1 MCGIFALLNNKEETS
16 AKHIKKEFI
25 IEQFVKGKKRGPDNT
40 ILNLTNDIYLGFH
53 RLSINGLDE
62 GSNQPFLINN
72 IELICNGEIYNYKS
86 LFENIEYKAI
96 SKSDCEIII
105 YLYIQYGIEYTL
117 NLLDGVFAFILID
130 HNLNKLFVSRDPY
143 GVRPLYYL
151 YNPLNF
157 MNVDDSSSSS
167 NQQSNLI
174 VFASE
179 IKQLGGFSDMYNIS
193 GKSMFIRPVM
203 PGEFMCFD
211 KSDSG
216 VWHLDFV
223 KSYTNFRLNNL
234 ISQSEV
240 NEYNEDKVTS
250 LIRESFLK
258 AVKKRVETTERPIAC
273 LLSGGLDSSIV
284 TSIVNQFYDG
294 VLETYSIGLKDSEDL
309 RNAKIVANFLGTKH
323 TEIIVSEQDFFD
335 AIPEVIEAIESYD
348 TTTVRASVGNYLV
361 AKYIS
366 EHSDAKVIFNG
377 DGADELMGGYLY
389 MNHADNHL
397 EFDKE
402 CKLLLKDLH
411 FFDVLR
417 SDRSISQN
425 GLEARTPFLDREFV
439 GDYLSIPSNI
449 RFKKNKIQ
457 EKYLFRKAF
466 ECEYLPSE
474 ILWRRKE
481 AFSDGV
487 SGNDRSWF
495 EVIEELVLKQTNI
508 TYNLDIKYFHNEP
521 DTLEK
526 LYYRTIFEKYY
537 KNLAYL
543 IPYFWMPK
551 YVNAVDSSART
562 LDIYKE

>member
-1 MCGIFALLNNKEETS
+1 MCGIFALLNNDDETS
-16 AKHIKKEFI
+16 DKHIKKEFI

-62 GSNQPFLINN
+62 SSNQPFLINN

-86 LFENIEYKAI
+86 LFKNIEYKAI
-96 SKSDCEIII
+96 SNSDCEVIIH
-105 YLYIQYGIEYTL
+105 LYILYGIEYTL
-117 NLLDGVFAFILID
+117 NLLDGVFAFVLID
-130 HNLNKLFVSRDPY
+130 HNLNKIFVSRDPY

-157 MNVDDSSSSS
+157 MNGEDDSARIRS
-167 NQQSNLI
+167 NVI

-179 IKQLGGFSDMYNIS
+179 IKQLSGFSDMYNRNV
-193 GKSMFIRPVM
+193 KSMFIRPVM

-211 KSDSG
+211 KSDDG
-216 VWHLDFV
+216 VWCLDFV
-223 KSYTNFRLNNL
+223 KSYTNFKLNNFIL
-234 ISQSEV
+234 DSELD
-240 NEYNEDKVTS
+240 EYDEVVICNG
-250 LIRESFLK
+250 IRDSFMN
-258 AVKKRVETTERPIAC
+258 AVKKRVDTTERPIAC

-284 TSIVNQFYDG
+284 TSLVSKFYNG
-294 VLETYSIGLKDSEDL
+294 ILETYSIGLKGSEDL

-366 EHSDAKVIFNG
+366 EHSEAKVIFNG
-377 DGADELMGGYLY
+377 DGSDELMGGYLY

-439 GDYLSIPSNI
+439 GNYLSIPSNI

-466 ECEYLPSE
+466 EGEYLPNE

-487 SGNDRSWF
+487 SGKDRSWF
-495 EVIEELVLKQTNI
+495 EVLEDFVLKQSNVI
-508 TYNLDIKYFHNEP
+508 YNLDIKYSHNEP

-551 YVNAVDSSART
+551 YVNASDSSART
-562 LDIYKE
+562 LDIYRE